1 MATARMAGTAPPPNC
16 RRTSNTLA
24 PILYFGNRPRRGS
37 DASEPVVQR
46 SEGRAC
52 HSSCGILQDMGG
64 ETSSV
69 ENSRPCAGFA
79 RRRFAGWEAQKQRI
93 VLVRRALRC
102 SAGRVMRRKHV
113 THPVMFD
120 DLVGDPGHP
129 SLLKCPALADR
140 SPRRVFPNAQRRPRC
155 AAGFRANP
163 DATRQAHFCLVMR
176 RGGQRTQARCPP
188 WDMPLIRPPS
198 NSLPTLCRSSDQ
210 PRRRR

>member
-37 DASEPVVQR
+37 DASEPV
-46 SEGRAC
+46 EGRAC

-129 SLLKCPALADR
+129 SLL
-140 SPRRVFPNAQRRPRC
+140 NA
-155 AAGFRANP
+155 
-163 DATRQAHFCLVMR
+163 
-176 RGGQRTQARCPP
+176 
-188 WDMPLIRPPS
+188 PPS
-198 NSLPTLCRSSDQ
+198 PAVARDASCLISRAAPPPIRVSSESGRDGRLFCSGDAKGRAAHRKRAAL
-210 PRRRR
+210 RRTCL